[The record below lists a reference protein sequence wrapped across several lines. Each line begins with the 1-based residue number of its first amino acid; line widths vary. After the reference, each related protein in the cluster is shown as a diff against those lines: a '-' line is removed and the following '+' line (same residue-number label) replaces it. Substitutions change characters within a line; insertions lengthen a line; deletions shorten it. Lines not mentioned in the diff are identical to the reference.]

1 MSPHYN
7 RYSVASGATVAK
19 TEFGAS
25 TDDDAMDLAAEALRH
40 AEVQAV
46 WTGESQN
53 APADLESLPVDPLRA
68 RGQA

>member
-1 MSPHYN
+1 MSPHYD
-7 RYSVASGATVAK
+7 RHSVAFGATVAK
-19 TEFGAS
+19 TEFGGG

-46 WTGESQN
+46 WAGESQS
-53 APADLESLPVDPLRA
+53 APADPESSTIEPLPA